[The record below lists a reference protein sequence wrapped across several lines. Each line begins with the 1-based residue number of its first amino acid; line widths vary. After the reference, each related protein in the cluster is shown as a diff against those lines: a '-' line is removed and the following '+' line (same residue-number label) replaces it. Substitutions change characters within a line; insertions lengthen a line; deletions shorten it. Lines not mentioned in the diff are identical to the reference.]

1 MNGFTDMG
9 QDPQTELVKLNDKPF
24 LNGRVAERAK
34 STHLADDH
42 ILSKLNCLNAILGC
56 SPIYIII
63 PFITSVLIFLMI
75 EHMSSVLIP
84 ANQESVI
91 VHYINR
97 MDFVLWGR
105 KCEISQA

>member
-1 MNGFTDMG
+1 MG
-9 QDPQTELVKLNDKPF
+9 QDPQTELVTLNDKPF

-84 ANQESVI
+84 ANQESFI

-97 MDFVLWGR
+97 MDFVLWER
-105 KCEISQA
+105 KCEIRRA